1 MGGAMRHSDSTRNGA
16 SSAEAGHYQLH
27 INTPNSVYSGSEF
40 AGHAE
45 IRRIFGISRAHLYR
59 LAADGLVRSAC
70 IKKQHAMRGRRLW
83 HIPSIRAFLES
94 HIQKAGI

>member
-1 MGGAMRHSDSTRNGA
+1 MCGVMIHSDSTRNGA
-16 SSAEAGHYQLH
+16 FIAEAGNYQLH
-27 INTPNSVYSGSEF
+27 LNTPASAYSGSEY

-70 IKKQHAMRGRRLW
+70 IKRQYAMRGRRLW

-94 HIQKAGI
+94 HIQKSGI